1 MQAVYVVRAILAV
14 LIIDATCGITGGP
27 EQPSPNLENWLNSCT
42 CNETN
47 PGSKGCLCVPISF
60 I

>member
-1 MQAVYVVRAILAV
+1 MVRAILAV
-14 LIIDATCGITGGP
+14 LIIDATHGITGGP
-27 EQPSPNLENWLNSCT
+27 EQPSPSLENWLNSCT
-42 CNETN
+42 CMETN